1 MKKILIY
8 LLILLFLMCNC
19 QSKKDDSNKNN
30 HKINTTVEKFDFQLF
45 KKYQENGEFLKLQN
59 GKTILSMAAPALNE
73 IGMQEE
79 LLPKPS
85 FYTIYKEFYPDGFL
99 KKKEML
105 LGQYTKVG
113 ISEYYDEKGKLDTKN
128 EDEKFGKIKP
138 ADVLKIL
145 DKKKIINL
153 STGEGRFDENGN
165 SAFTITFDENKNEYT
180 VTLEKGKANTNPE
193 FGIGEPPAFIP
204 VYYIIDGETGN
215 VTEKQ

>member
-1 MKKILIY
+1 MKY
-8 LLILLFLMCNC
+8 LLILLFSVLISCDGHSQGKKAGN
-19 QSKKDDSNKNN
+19 QSKSGMRE
-30 HKINTTVEKFDFQLF
+30 KINKELALKFEKDSDFSYKLP
-45 KKYQENGEFLKLQN
+45 NG
-59 GKTILSMAAPALNE
+59 NE
-73 IGMQEE
+73 IYMMENPKENSVGIQYER
-79 LLPKPS
+79 LPSPS

-99 KKKEML
+99 KKKETL
-105 LGQYTKVG
+105 LGQYIKVG

-180 VTLEKGKANTNPE
+180 VIVEKGRANTNPE